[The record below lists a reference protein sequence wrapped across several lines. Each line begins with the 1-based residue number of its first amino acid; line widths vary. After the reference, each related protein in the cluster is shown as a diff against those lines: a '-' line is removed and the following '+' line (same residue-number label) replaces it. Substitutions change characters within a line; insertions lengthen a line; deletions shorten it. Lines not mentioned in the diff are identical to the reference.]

1 MFLDSEKKTEKRG
14 REYAISGG
22 EREIQ
27 KTKSKFCVFIKCTK
41 KEIFCGVGK
50 FKPTEITTELSTSQ
64 GK

>member
-27 KTKSKFCVFIKCTK
+27 KTKANFVYLSSAQRK
-41 KEIFCGVGK
+41 K
-50 FKPTEITTELSTSQ
+50 SSAA
-64 GK
+64 